1 MIYFDNASSTKPRE
15 EVLKEFERTS
25 RENYANPNSIHKLA
39 MENSANIERIK
50 GNILKNLK
58 LDYKK
63 YDVIFTSGATESNNL
78 AIYGFCMRNKKRFN
92 HILTSAYEHKSVLS
106 VFKELENLGFKV
118 DYIKV
123 NAKGCI
129 DLDDLKSH
137 FDGKPVFV
145 SFMGVNNEIGTI
157 NDLKEIRNIIGTG
170 SVFHSDL
177 VQAIG
182 KAKVDLNS
190 LDMFTITGHKIYGLK
205 GCGALVKKR
214 SINLE
219 KIIYGGGQQQDLRSG
234 TLDYPSICAF
244 NVALS
249 LLMKDESE
257 EYKKTKIIHDYLVN
271 ELKQID
277 GVMVHD
283 FETSSP
289 YIVSLS
295 LTNKKA
301 SVVVEDLSNKNIFV
315 NSESACYS
323 KSEEKSYVLLSIGC
337 SEVEASNPIR
347 ISLGM
352 YNTLDDAKKFVEEFK
367 KTLESIRS

>member
-15 EVLKEFERTS
+15 EVLKEFERAS
-25 RENYANPNSIHKLA
+25 RENYANANSIHKLA

-50 GNILKNLK
+50 SNILKNLK

-92 HILTSAYEHKSVLS
+92 HILTSAYEHKSVLQ

-137 FDGKPVFV
+137 LDGKPVFV

-157 NDLKEIRNIIGTG
+157 NDLKEIRNIIGTE

-249 LLMKDESE
+249 LLMKDENE
-257 EYKKTKIIHDYLVN
+257 EYKKIKIIHDYLVN

-277 GVMVHD
+277 GVKIHD

-352 YNTLDDAKKFVEEFK
+352 YNTLDDAKTFIEEFK

>member
-15 EVLKEFERTS
+15 EVLKEFERAS

-50 GNILKNLK
+50 NNILKNLK

-92 HILTSAYEHKSVLS
+92 HILTSAYEHKSVLQ

-137 FDGKPVFV
+137 LDGKPVFV

-157 NDLKEIRNIIGTG
+157 NDLKEIRNIIGTE

-249 LLMKDESE
+249 LLMKDENE
-257 EYKKTKIIHDYLVN
+257 EYKKIKIIHDYLVN

-277 GVMVHD
+277 GVKIHD

-289 YIVSLS
+289 YIVSFS
-295 LTNKKA
+295 LMNKKA

-352 YNTLDDAKKFVEEFK
+352 YNTLDDAKTFIEEFK

>member
-15 EVLKEFERTS
+15 EVLKEFERAS

-39 MENSANIERIK
+39 MENSANIERIRS
-50 GNILKNLK
+50 NILKNLR

-92 HILTSAYEHKSVLS
+92 HILTSAYEHKSVLQ

-137 FDGKPVFV
+137 LDGKPVFA
-145 SFMGVNNEIGTI
+145 SFMSVNNEIGTI
-157 NDLKEIRNIIGTG
+157 NDLKEIRNIIGTE

-244 NVALS
+244 NVALN
-249 LLMKDESE
+249 LLMKDENE
-257 EYKKTKIIHDYLVN
+257 EYKKIKIIHDYLVN

-277 GVMVHD
+277 GVKVHD

-352 YNTLDDAKKFVEEFK
+352 YNTLDDAKIFVEEFK